1 MVHMYGGVYVMY
13 VMYILLYYI
22 IQQLFLLRMDINQL
36 AC

>member
-1 MVHMYGGVYVMY
+1 MYGGVYVMY